1 MDFESL
7 KSFCI
12 LIGYPQNNFLVYGN
26 LLDAHPDIA
35 INHHCSCLE
44 LFHRYRASSKEI
56 LSSLLCRSR
65 DYLVNG
71 EKNYIYKVPGWFQKK
86 CNEKKVE
93 SIGDCFAEKNLNFIR
108 TAGTDSLRRIQST
121 TGVVVRIVHIVRNPF
136 DNITD
141 IAKNK
146 YHGEIG
152 RAIEEYFELV
162 HTVGTLKVQS
172 WCQILDIHHRPF
184 MNDPMVYLMTIC
196 EFLGLKVTNYF
207 LESCAKEVF
216 KVPENLLTREALPWK
231 KEQIDKVTAFCKKIH
246 FLKDYRYERK

>member
-12 LIGYPQNNFLVYGN
+12 LIGYPQNNFLVYSN

-44 LFHRYRASSKEI
+44 LMHRYRASSKEV

-71 EKNYIYKVPGWFQKK
+71 EKNYIYKVPEWFQKK

-93 SIGDCFAEKNLNFIR
+93 VIGDCFAERNLNFVR
-108 TAGTDSLRRIQST
+108 TTGTDSLHRLQST
-121 TGVVVRIVHIVRNPF
+121 TGVAVRIVHIVRNPF

-141 IAKNK
+141 IAEHK
-146 YHGEIG
+146 YHGDIG

-162 HTVGTLKVQS
+162 HAVGTLEIQS
-172 WCQILDIHHRPF
+172 WCQILDIRHEVF
-184 MNDPMVYLMTIC
+184 MKDPMVSLMTIC
-196 EFLGLKVTNYF
+196 DFLGIKVSNYF
-207 LESCAKEVF
+207 LECCAKEVF
-216 KVPENLLTREALPWK
+216 KVPENLLTREALPWN
-231 KEQIDKVTAFCKKIH
+231 KEQIDKVTSLCENH
-246 FLKDYRYERK
+246 DFLKNYRYERK